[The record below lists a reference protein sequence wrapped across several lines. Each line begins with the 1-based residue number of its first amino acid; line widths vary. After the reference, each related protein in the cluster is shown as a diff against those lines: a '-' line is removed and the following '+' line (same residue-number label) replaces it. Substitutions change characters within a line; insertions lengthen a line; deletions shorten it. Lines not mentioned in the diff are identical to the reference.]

1 MQPAII
7 TQPVYIE
14 ECFSPVLSSSGAI
27 AADRRL
33 FEVHPRSRQR
43 RLLQAFAR
51 KSNGLISRSDLVCS
65 LYDDIL
71 EANPA
76 MSMIAVSKRYQSGVK
91 TLSRLR
97 IELESFFGD
106 LTPPGFQWLP
116 WCEKLKGWLLFSQGS
131 MTFARC

>member
-1 MQPAII
+1 MHPAII
-7 TQPVYIE
+7 TQPVYYE
-14 ECFSPVLSSSGAI
+14 ESFSPVLSPAGSI

-33 FEVHPRSRQR
+33 FEVHPGSRQR

-51 KSNGLISRSDLVCS
+51 KSNGLISRSDLICA

-71 EANPA
+71 DANPA
-76 MSMIAVSKRYQSGVK
+76 MSMILVGKRYQSGVK
-91 TLSRLR
+91 IVSRLR
-97 IELESFFGD
+97 IELENFFGD

-131 MTFARC
+131 MNLARC